1 MDTHN
6 SGTKLIN
13 KSDIRKALNLKGPLG
28 SLAASCVMSLLGL
41 NCINRLYPQFCAWR
55 GREFT
60 KEAMKTFRISTD
72 ILPEELGYIPR
83 KGPFIVVSNHPFGGW
98 DGIVLYNTVAAV
110 RPEFKILTNF
120 ILSHIPNLRDSF
132 LAVNPF
138 SDHKQFRSSLP
149 GLKAAMEAIE
159 KGGCVGI
166 FPAGEVSTYYKGHRY
181 PADKDWTHTVMKLVS
196 TCSVPVLPVY
206 FDGSN
211 SRMFHLLGRIHPM
224 LRTASL
230 PRELI
235 RRSGSTVTMRIGRPV
250 PAGEIARCSGP
261 RELGQMLR
269 NRVYAMEAN
278 ISRNLPRNQT
288 ADGQA
293 PLMPPVPSDVLRKE
307 MEALTPLFEASKYQC
322 FLADAAQIPAMMQEI
337 GRLREI
343 AFRAAGGGTG
353 KAVDIDEFDVMEHPY
368 KQLIVW
374 NPEAEE
380 ILGGYRYI
388 LGTDVRF
395 DPKGQPLLATAHMFH
410 FSDKFLREYLPTT
423 IELARSFVTLEYQ
436 RTRMDNKGLF
446 ALDNLW
452 DGLGALTVVMPNVRY
467 FFGKVTMY
475 PNYSR
480 PGRDMILYFLKKHFG
495 DREGLVTPIEPLQIE
510 TAERELA
517 ALFSKDTFKED
528 YKILNSE
535 VRRLGYNIPPLVNAY
550 MSLSPT
556 MRMFG
561 TAINREFGDV
571 EETGILIAVDEILE
585 EKRMRHIQ
593 SYVENEAK
601 RGEAKCF

>member
-322 FLADAAQIPAMMQEI
+322 FLADTGQIPAMMQEI
-337 GRLREI
+337 GRRREES
-343 AFRAAGGGTG
+343 FRQVGEGTG
-353 KAVDIDEFDVMEHPY
+353 APIDTDSFDVYYKHLILWDKEASQLAGAYRLGMGRGIYEKYGVKGFYTHTLFRYSDEF
-368 KQLIVW
+368 KALL
-374 NPEAEE
+374 PEC
-380 ILGGYRYI
+380 
-388 LGTDVRF
+388 
-395 DPKGQPLLATAHMFH
+395 
-410 FSDKFLREYLPTT
+410 
-423 IELARSFVTLEYQ
+423 IELGRSFLSVEYKKEALPL
-436 RTRMDNKGLF
+436 MLLIKGLF
-446 ALDNLW
+446 YTVLRHKDCKYLFGPASITSWLPPFYRSLLIYGLQKFTDGPHKDMVTPRTPFRYDFLRVDPDLLLEGRTASPDAFDKFIQRLSDGRYRIPTLIKKYVRLKAEILAFNVDRAFNYCVDGMIFLDMA
-452 DGLGALTVVMPNVRY
+452 GVPRSEIEMLTKGSDDP
-467 FFGKVTMY
+467 
-475 PNYSR
+475 
-480 PGRDMILYFLKKHFG
+480 
-495 DREGLVTPIEPLQIE
+495 EGLIEK
-510 TAERELA
+510 
-517 ALFSKDTFKED
+517 F
-528 YKILNSE
+528 Y
-535 VRRLGYNIPPLVNAY
+535 
-550 MSLSPT
+550 
-556 MRMFG
+556 G
-561 TAINREFGDV
+561 TG
-571 EETGILIAVDEILE
+571 
-585 EKRMRHIQ
+585 
-593 SYVENEAK
+593 S
-601 RGEAKCF
+601 